1 MTEVTIG
8 IRSRS
13 GSSEALA
20 ETTPLPDTVKWT
32 APAGSGLKSF
42 VDPFILFEARPLV
55 RYLTR
60 SEQRIMKRALL
71 SSTRLISQ
79 G

>member
-1 MTEVTIG
+1 MTQVSIA

-20 ETTPLPDTVKWT
+20 ETASLRDTVKWT
-32 APAGSGLKSF
+32 APVGSPLKSF
-42 VDPFILFEARPLV
+42 VDPFILFEARSLV

-60 SEQRIMKRALL
+60 SEQRIMKKALL
-71 SSTRLISQ
+71 SSTHLISQ